1 MKWFIR
7 IHSNF
12 RIKTASLR
20 NCHIEQDLCGYANQ
34 AQSNLEEIS
43 INGKIL
49 EVNFVFIKKGS
60 GYHLDMLI
68 VSITIGIN
76 SILGIPWFVAA
87 TVLSIN
93 HVISLKKESE
103 SAAPGEKPKYGTLE
117 EKKQT
122 QWNLIAFNNSFFL
135 KWI

>member
-49 EVNFVFIKKGS
+49 EVNFVFI
-60 GYHLDMLI
+60 
-68 VSITIGIN
+68 
-76 SILGIPWFVAA
+76 F
-87 TVLSIN
+87 
-93 HVISLKKESE
+93 
-103 SAAPGEKPKYGTLE
+103 
-117 EKKQT
+117 EKKIIRLSQI
-122 QWNLIAFNNSFFL
+122 LIKLFNFKDEVFRIRAIQN
-135 KWI
+135 